1 MHSYLRAVGFSE
13 LKKTDLNKILKQVV
27 QSNDSKIVVDED
39 NQKLFVEMSKEFGLN
54 SGLTVCGEY
63 DENNEFQIEYYFP
76 YFNGTGITTRED
88 VIIERRL
95 EKECFSGACDDV
107 RIGVTLIFYLSNPGE
122 YLREKYK
129 EMFRNKDLVTL
140 TLSGLSTEGKIL
152 LPIRKKNAQK
162 EEIKKTTKTRTELIN
177 QARNGSEEA
186 MESLTM
192 DDMDT
197 YSMISR
203 RIVNEDVLSIVD
215 TYFMPYGMECDKYHV
230 MGEIVEL
237 EKVTNRLTGE
247 NLYQMTID
255 CNSLH
260 FDICMNQKDLVGEPE
275 IGRRFKGVIWLQ
287 GRLNFAP

>member
-1 MHSYLRAVGFSE
+1 MHSYLRAIGFSE
-13 LKKTDLNKILKQVV
+13 IKKTELNGVLKQAI
-27 QSNDSKIVVDED
+27 QDNDSKIVVDEND
-39 NQKLFVEMSKEFGLN
+39 QKLFVEISKEFGLN

-63 DENNEFQIEYYFP
+63 DENNEFQLEYYFP

-107 RIGVTLIFYLSNPGE
+107 RIGVTLIFYLSNAGE
-122 YLREKYK
+122 YLQEKYK
-129 EMFRNKDLVTL
+129 GMFNSGQDVTL

-152 LPIRKKNAQK
+152 LPIEKKVAQK
-162 EEIKKTTKTRTELIN
+162 EEIKKSTKTRAELIN

-197 YSMISR
+197 YSMISK

-230 MGEIVEL
+230 LGEITDLMEA
-237 EKVTNRLTGE
+237 TNHLTGE
-247 NLYQMTID
+247 KLYQMTID
-255 CNSLH
+255 CNNLH
-260 FDICMNQKDLVGEPE
+260 FDVCMNQKDLLGKPE